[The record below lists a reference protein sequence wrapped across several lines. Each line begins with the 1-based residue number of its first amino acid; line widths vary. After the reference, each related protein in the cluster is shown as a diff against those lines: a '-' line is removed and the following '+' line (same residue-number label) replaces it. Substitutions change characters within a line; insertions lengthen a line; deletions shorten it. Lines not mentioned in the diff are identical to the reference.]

1 MGSLPAASRKWRPIG
16 SSLVVLVF
24 LASEVNGKFI
34 RVVKRQNSDAK
45 AVICKLLT
53 AVAAAYVGLTC
64 YHCCGR
70 CFHWADYLRRL
81 HGRCLHC

>member
-45 AVICKLLT
+45 AVICK
-53 AVAAAYVGLTC
+53 AVNSYCRRVYGLT
-64 YHCCGR
+64 
-70 CFHWADYLRRL
+70 
-81 HGRCLHC
+81 